1 MHEEKRKGE
10 IQMAALEKAEKI
22 KQKNCETEKGR
33 NKEQM
38 VLCKKMWTMKIEHLI
53 GKCWTSPNVIS

>member
-10 IQMAALEKAEKI
+10 IQMTALEKAEKI
-22 KQKNCETEKGR
+22 KLKNCETEKGR

-38 VLCKKMWTMKIEHLI
+38 VLCKK
-53 GKCWTSPNVIS
+53 NVDNENRAFNR

>member
-10 IQMAALEKAEKI
+10 IQMTALEKAEKI

-33 NKEQM
+33 QK
-38 VLCKKMWTMKIEHLI
+38 
-53 GKCWTSPNVIS
+53 